1 MEDCELLMVI
11 TLVVNGLKDQI
22 LKQEI
27 IFVHRYLK
35 YVNLLLIFLYI
46 ILL

>member
-11 TLVVNGLKDQI
+11 TLVVNGLKDQT

-27 IFVHRYLK
+27 IFVYRYLK
-35 YVNLLLIFLYI
+35 
-46 ILL
+46 